1 MDIKYTVSKLK
12 NSKIQEIKD
21 SVAVMKGLVIHE
33 QTKKIIAESDAKFLI
48 I

>member
-21 SVAVMKGLVIHE
+21 SVSVEEPLEIRLKYKKKVIGKLE
-33 QTKKIIAESDAKFLI
+33 TFQ
-48 I
+48 

>member
-21 SVAVMKGLVIHE
+21 SVSVEEPLEIRLKY
-33 QTKKIIAESDAKFLI
+33 KKMTIGKFETFQ
-48 I
+48 